1 MRNAFAL
8 LLVPVCAATSLARGA
23 AATAMPSASEMTN
36 TIITSDGPL
45 EGKNDGVSSYFVLTD
60 NVRLTG
66 TNLVV
71 TCDKL
76 EVFADQIGDR
86 SATVGKPG
94 DIRRIVATGHVVI
107 SQEGRKATAGRVEV
121 LPREDKIVLTED
133 PVVTQGQIVRAG
145 ETITFLRGEQ
155 KLIVDKPKLTGPPMR
170 NLGFAPQPGAATDAS
185 SNGGNGAATSAPA
198 GSDSGEPRV
207 NPPPSTPP
215 APGG

>member
-1 MRNAFAL
+1 
-8 LLVPVCAATSLARGA
+8 
-23 AATAMPSASEMTN
+23 MPSATEMTN

-107 SQEGRKATAGRVEV
+107 AQEGRKATAGRVEV

-133 PVVTQGQIVRAG
+133 PVVTQEGISTAG

-155 KLIVDKPKLTGPPMR
+155 KLIVDKPKLAGPPMR
-170 NLGFAPQPGAATDAS
+170 NLGFAPQPGAATEAS
-185 SNGGNGAATSAPA
+185 PNGDNGGAAPAPAPA
-198 GSDSGEPRV
+198 GGGDSGEPRI

-215 APGG
+215 ASGG